1 MNIDALSFVILL
13 ATSIRLARS
22 LGQRFAL
29 NVAHE
34 LHAHADG
41 KYDWLDF
48 DELQNHNETMELDE
62 PYLRFAL
69 AWVGIKN
76 ARTLYRNENIRTIS
90 PRQRKDDIA
99 IQSKSLLQSI
109 ETLANEQVKYNPESP
124 AGLWNLGFVALQV
137 KHNGKHPWKSTNDF
151 YNILADC
158 CLLADKVDDDFY
170 RAEAGIEVAMCLVLG
185 GKPIQRVSQVEQRFR
200 LYAI

>member
-1 MNIDALSFVILL
+1 MLRMNYMHMQMESMIGWTLMSCKTTTRQWSW
-13 ATSIRLARS
+13 TSHI
-22 LGQRFAL
+22 FD
-29 NVAHE
+29 
-34 LHAHADG
+34 LHWHG
-41 KYDWLDF
+41 
-48 DELQNHNETMELDE
+48 
-62 PYLRFAL
+62 
-69 AWVGIKN
+69 WVSKMQGHS
-76 ARTLYRNENIRTIS
+76 LYRNENIRTIS